1 MLEFKDI
8 EIEDKKR
15 FDRIIGGIDPD
26 GCMYPNADYTFGNLF
41 IWKHRYGSRVAFGED
56 VCCIVEKGGEY
67 AYFPI
72 CSDVDLPR
80 ALKAQNRSR
89 MLYVTEGMLSRLDA
103 LGIRYEKSEMPDS
116 FDYVYYHDDLA
127 ELPGKKYHQKR
138 NHIAYFE
145 KLYPD
150 HKFEMI
156 TPENIAECREF
167 SVRWAEQS
175 LHGIDPEER
184 AALDAALDGFFEL
197 GFEGGLIRA
206 GGEVVAM
213 SAGERRGDSF
223 VVHIEKA
230 LGTRGAYPL
239 INRDFVRNV
248 CVGSYLINREED
260 MGIEGLAKAKQS
272 YHPACVLKKYA
283 VTICDLN
290 GIQ

>member
-1 MLEFKDI
+1 MLDFK
-8 EIEDKKR
+8 EIRIDDKER
-15 FDRIIGGIDPD
+15 FDSILNAIDANGGL
-26 GCMYPNADYTFGNLF
+26 YPTADYTFGNLF
-41 IWKHRYGSRVAFGED
+41 IWKHRYDTRVAFD
-56 VCCIVEKGGEY
+56 WDACFIMEKGGEY

-72 CSDVDLPR
+72 CSNEELAE
-80 ALKAQNRSR
+80 ALKKQGCRKL
-89 MLYVTEGMLSRLDA
+89 MYVTDDMLARLDA
-103 LGIRYEKSEMPDS
+103 CGIVYEKSELPHS
-116 FDYVYYHDDLA
+116 FDYVYLYGDLA

-150 HKFEMI
+150 HRFEMI
-156 TPENIAECREF
+156 TPDNIDECRDF
-167 SVRWAEQS
+167 SIEWGEQS
-175 LHGIDPEER
+175 LHGIDDEER
-184 AALDAALDGFFEL
+184 IALDMSLENFFRL
-197 GFEGGLIRA
+197 GFEGGLIRV

-230 LGTRGAYPL
+230 LNTRGAYPV

-272 YHPACVLKKYA
+272 YHPTFMLKKYS
-283 VTICDLN
+283 VTICV
-290 GIQ
+290 